1 MPKLF
6 RPLNKHTLK
15 ESIIKIEHLSHKYS
29 SSWAIRDINMEI
41 DHTGIVGLLGSNGAG
56 KSTTMNILCGVLNQT
71 EGKVFIDGIDIREQ
85 PELAKRQIGFLPQ
98 TPPLYM
104 DLTVDEYLRYCAEL
118 RWIPKDKIKAAMEA
132 AKERCGIT
140 HFSSR
145 LIGNLSGGY
154 RQRVGIAQATI
165 HQPKVVVLDE
175 PTNGLDPNQIIEVR
189 ALIKEIAADR
199 LVIFSSHIL
208 TEVQVL
214 CKDIKMIEGGRIVFA
229 DTMDAFNNYVE
240 PHSLLLTMENPP
252 SREELLKIEGATSV
266 ELLTDRQLRLYF
278 SGDQE
283 ITERVIAASMNG
295 GWKLRE
301 ITLDKSALDEIFKQ
315 LSGKSG
321 QAVQSPK

>member
-1 MPKLF
+1 M
-6 RPLNKHTLK
+6 K

-85 PELAKRQIGFLPQ
+85 PEMAKRQIGFLPQ

-154 RQRVGIAQATI
+154 RQRVGIAQAII
-165 HQPKVVVLDE
+165 HHPKVVVLDE

-189 ALIKEIAADR
+189 ALIKEIAVDR

-214 CKDIKMIEGGRIVFA
+214 CKDIKMIEGGRIVLA

-266 ELLTDRQLRLYF
+266 EMLTDRQLRLYF

-283 ITERVIAASMNG
+283 ITERVITASMNG

-321 QAVQSPK
+321 QGVQSPK